1 MCQQMKRATR
11 SLVKPCGGDPG
22 ADVIFEGS
30 SNAEAGPS
38 GIPQKL
44 ENACA
49 YRHFRVDQEET
60 FGGFATSLMK
70 RLRKRVKQA
79 NMSRPERMPSLGYY
93 GGCLVVA
100 FIASCGPAIASNRHA
115 RAAIAMRREP

>member
-30 SNAEAGPS
+30 SDAEAGPS

-79 NMSRPERMPSLGYY
+79 NMVVVWLWRSSLAAAP
-93 GGCLVVA
+93 LSLR
-100 FIASCGPAIASNRHA
+100 IATQGLQLR
-115 RAAIAMRREP
+115 